1 MRRSFLLLQP
11 IIHEITEP
19 PELLLGEAP
28 FAQELGH
35 EEFRR
40 SGKELPGDPSDG
52 ALLSRFPFHKGQVAV
67 GHAPQLLPHATITL
81 VEILAGVALALAVAV
96 PLAVV
101 MFARPSLENA
111 LAPFLV
117 ASQAVPVFALAPLL
131 VVWLGYGLASK
142 VLMAA
147 VIIFF
152 PITVSLLEGFKSCD
166 PSYRVLFRLM
176 GANFWQT
183 LRRLYWPWA
192 MPYFFAGLRVGVS
205 VATIGAVIGEWVGAQ
220 QGLGYLMI
228 QSNARL
234 KTDWVF
240 AAILWLSLMGL
251 ALWHLVG
258 WFERHC
264 LAWKEYQPSK
274 GGTW

>member
-1 MRRSFLLLQP
+1 MKPAAFITAAVLLGLLALWETFCRLKGLPAFLLPAPSQVLRVA
-11 IIHEITEP
+11 
-19 PELLLGEAP
+19 LLEAP
-28 FAQELGH
+28 
-35 EEFRR
+35 RI
-40 SGKELPGDPSDG
+40 
-52 ALLSRFPFHKGQVAV
+52 
-67 GHAPQLLPHATITL
+67 LPHAGVTL
-81 VEILAGVALALAVAV
+81 LEILAGIALALALAL

-101 MFARPSLENA
+101 MFASPAWERA
-111 LAPFLV
+111 LVPLLI

-152 PITVSLLEGFKSCD
+152 PITVNLLEGFKSCD
-166 PSYRVLFRLM
+166 PAYRVLLRLM
-176 GANFWQT
+176 GAGFWQA
-183 LRRLYWPWA
+183 LRRLHWPWA
-192 MPYFFAGLRVGVS
+192 LPQFFAGLKVGVS

-251 ALWHLVG
+251 GLWWLVG
-258 WFERHC
+258 RIERRVVAWRY
-264 LAWKEYQPSK
+264 LAAQNLETTT
-274 GGTW
+274 G

>member
-1 MRRSFLLLQP
+1 MRESLVIPAGILLILAGLWEAGSRLSGLP
-11 IIHEITEP
+11 DFILP
-19 PELLLGEAP
+19 P
-28 FAQELGH
+28 
-35 EEFRR
+35 
-40 SGKELPGDPSDG
+40 PSQI
-52 ALLSRFPFHKGQVAV
+52 LQVAV
-67 GHAPQLLPHATITL
+67 GSAPQLLPHAGITL
-81 VEILAGVALALAVAV
+81 VEILAGIALALAVAV
-96 PLAVV
+96 PLAVA
-101 MFARPSLENA
+101 MFARPSLEKA

-117 ASQAVPVFALAPLL
+117 ASQAIPVFALAPLL

-166 PSYRVLFRLM
+166 PSYRVLFGLM
-176 GANFWQT
+176 GANFRQT

-192 MPYFFAGLRVGVS
+192 LPYFFAGLRVGVS

-220 QGLGYLMI
+220 QGLGYIMI

-251 ALWHLVG
+251 GLWHTVG
-258 WFERHC
+258 WLENYC
-264 LAWKEYQPSK
+264 LAWKKLSAK
-274 GGTW
+274 GRGINKLD